1 MNQNANYKLIVTD
14 REGFYT
20 INNMIHHH
28 YLLCLGTTLE
38 CRLTDILGENALNE
52 KGTKK
57 HARAKHNG
65 LMLLLAG
72 HRKQDIFRFK
82 RL

>member
-1 MNQNANYKLIVTD
+1 
-14 REGFYT
+14 
-20 INNMIHHH
+20 MIHHH

-38 CRLTDILGENALNE
+38 CLFTDILGENALNE

-65 LMLLLAG
+65 LMLLLAAIVNKIYFVLNDCELSC
-72 HRKQDIFRFK
+72 R
-82 RL
+82 